1 MMYYFAVKLNEDF
14 EGTPILK
21 SISLTVVLAGVLLT
35 ANLALAADA
44 KFPNLVRIVVP
55 FGPGGSNDVVARAI
69 AGPLAKRLETNVIVD
84 NRAGAS
90 GVIGNDVVAKAPRDG
105 SVLLLTSSTFLTV
118 AATQAKLPYDPL
130 GDFAPVAMI
139 GEGPMLLA
147 VSSAFPVKTPAEYIA
162 AARAKPGEIT
172 YGSAGIGSIGH
183 LATELLNAA
192 AKVQMTHVAY
202 KGAANAIIDLAAGQ
216 IYAMISNYSSL
227 LPQLNTR
234 RVRALAVTSKQASP
248 VFPNLPPLS
257 ATVPGYSMEI
267 WICVFAPAGTPA
279 PVVERLNRE
288 IREISVSPELKA
300 FLEPDGALPVAISPA
315 ALAARLKDEL
325 AKWKAI
331 AAERKI
337 VTE

>member
-1 MMYYFAVKLNEDF
+1 MYYFTVRLNTSF
-14 EGTPILK
+14 EETPIPIL
-21 SISLTVVLAGVLLT
+21 IPAICVLAGALFA
-35 ANLALAADA
+35 ANPAAAADA
-44 KFPNLVRIVVP
+44 KLPNLIRIVVP

-84 NRAGAS
+84 NKAGAS
-90 GVIGNDVVAKAPRDG
+90 GVIGNDFVAKAPRDG

-118 AATQAKLPYDPL
+118 AATQARLPYDAL
-130 GDFAPVAMI
+130 ADFSPVAMV

-147 VSSAFPVKTPAEYIA
+147 VSSAFPVKTPAEYFA

-183 LATELLNAA
+183 LATELLNAG

-202 KGAANAIIDLAAGQ
+202 KGAANAIVDLAGGQ

-234 RVRALAVTSKQASP
+234 RVRALAVTSKNASP
-248 VFPNLPPLS
+248 VFPGLPPLS

-288 IREISVSPELKA
+288 IREIAASPELKV
-300 FLEPDGALPVAISPA
+300 FLEPDGALPVAITPA

-325 AKWKAI
+325 AQWKTI
-331 AAERKI
+331 AAQRKI